1 MRNLTE
7 YVKTLQTCRRF
18 TCSHIQRK
26 KKCCQNKTFLHFWN
40 GSDSS
45 DIFVVSVVGVGAVP
59 KMWDV
64 EAHLG
69 TIPKF
74 EQDADVR
81 KL

>member
-1 MRNLTE
+1 M
-7 YVKTLQTCRRF
+7 
-18 TCSHIQRK
+18 
-26 KKCCQNKTFLHFWN
+26 
-40 GSDSS
+40 
-45 DIFVVSVVGVGAVP
+45 VGVGAVP

-81 KL
+81 KLRNLYTIKLFFLFKELIQISREIIFEGGLVSHEKLDRICENTTNMS